1 MSSESYYSRII
12 DGKFLAQQIEDEVRS
27 GVKELKNGRGVIPG
41 LATILVGEDPA
52 SKMYVRLK
60 HKACERVGIRA
71 EDYLLPAEA
80 SQDDLFSLIDNLN
93 RDINVH
99 AILLQLPLPKHL
111 SPQEAME
118 AITSDKRCRW
128 FSSLQYGKTH
138 DRG

>member
-27 GVKELKNGRGVIPG
+27 GVKELKNSLGVIPR

-71 EDYLLPAEA
+71 EDYLLPA
-80 SQDDLFSLIDNLN
+80 
-93 RDINVH
+93 
-99 AILLQLPLPKHL
+99 
-111 SPQEAME
+111 
-118 AITSDKRCRW
+118 
-128 FSSLQYGKTH
+128 
-138 DRG
+138 